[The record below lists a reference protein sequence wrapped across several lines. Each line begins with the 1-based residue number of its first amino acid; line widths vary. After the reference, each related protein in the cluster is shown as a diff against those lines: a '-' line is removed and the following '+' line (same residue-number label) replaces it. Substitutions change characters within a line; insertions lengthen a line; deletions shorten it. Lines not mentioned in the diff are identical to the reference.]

1 VVWRPRETDRD
12 ETLETQTAADT
23 IVPRLSAPVW
33 ILQHLRPN
41 VTQSIAVRYSQGPL
55 SYFIHQRVIKKK
67 IKKKQY
73 TINTKIQS
81 IYKIIM
87 VRYSQTLTLTRT
99 LTLTFAMTDFGYS
112 APWQ

>member
-1 VVWRPRETDRD
+1 MVWRPRETDRD

-41 VTQSIAVRYSQGPL
+41 VTQSIAVRYSQ
-55 SYFIHQRVIKKK
+55 
-67 IKKKQY
+67 
-73 TINTKIQS
+73 
-81 IYKIIM
+81 
-87 VRYSQTLTLTRT
+87 TLTLTRT
-99 LTLTFAMTDFGYS
+99 LTITFAMTDFGYS